1 MAITVADLLEMQHLR
16 LHLVSGSAGV
26 DRAVSWTHV
35 SDLPEPWRWLT
46 GGELLMTNGMSF
58 PEGGAE
64 QRALIEQLDEV
75 GASALAIG
83 EKMYCPPL
91 SDELLATSERL
102 GLSVLS
108 VEYPMPFVAISQ
120 AVAAAN
126 LLEQSDRLVRT
137 EKIYRTV
144 QRMVTTNDGAS
155 VVRGPLAQVLGCEVH
170 ICHRQSREPWYPG
183 EPRFDPVL
191 ADALHEIVRDAADLR
206 AGAFVVALDD
216 GREMRLVDIPTQQSA
231 LMILVS
237 RGRSPVDAILMQHAV
252 TVLALELSQSVVA
265 IEHRRRIG
273 AELMSQLVEGR
284 VDART
289 ARRQLKGLGV
299 DVAKARL
306 YAVTSDD
313 VARLHDT
320 HIALWRSAVAHAVT
334 YRSGVL
340 YVLASATDEVRDALR
355 ADLGTQAL
363 IGVSAALGTPE
374 RAPEALRES
383 AWALRAA
390 EGTLARTF
398 HYGEATRLLGIGG
411 LDDAAALVSRVLGP
425 LVDYERLH
433 DTPLL
438 ATLDAFLGHQRS
450 WQKTADA
457 LQVHRQTV
465 LYRIRKVEEIT
476 GRSTSETADIAE
488 IWLALRA
495 QALLGPADRTVPG
508 TSAR

>member
-16 LHLVSGSAGV
+16 LHLVSGDGGV
-26 DRAVSWTHV
+26 QRSVSWTHV

-46 GGELLMTNGMSF
+46 GGELLLTNGMSF

-64 QRALIEQLDEV
+64 QQALIEKLDEA

-91 SDELLATSERL
+91 TDELLATSERL

-144 QRMVTTNDGAS
+144 QRMVSTHDNAS
-155 VVRGPLAQVLGCEVH
+155 MLREPLAQVLGCEVH
-170 ICHRQSREPWYPG
+170 VCHRASGEPWYPDD
-183 EPRFDPVL
+183 PRFDPVL
-191 ADALHEIVRDAADLR
+191 AEALHEITRGKADLR
-206 AGAFVVALDD
+206 AGALVVPLRD
-216 GREMRLVDIPTQQSA
+216 GRDLRLIDIPTQQGA
-231 LMILVS
+231 LMVLVS
-237 RGRSPVDAILMQHAV
+237 QGRNAVDAILMQHAV

-265 IEHRRRIG
+265 NEHRRRLG
-273 AELMSQLVEGR
+273 AELLAQLLEGR
-284 VDART
+284 VEAR
-289 ARRQLKGLGV
+289 AAGRQLKGLGV
-299 DVAKARL
+299 DAARARL
-306 YAVTSDD
+306 YAVSGDD
-313 VARLHDT
+313 VGRLRDV
-320 HIALWRSAVAHAVT
+320 HIALWRNGIGHVVS
-334 YRSGVL
+334 YRSGAL
-340 YVLASATDEVRDALR
+340 YVLAPPTADVQEVLR
-355 ADLGTQAL
+355 ADLGPEAL
-363 IGVSAALGTPE
+363 IGVSAALRSPD
-374 RAPEALRES
+374 RAPEALREA

-390 EGTLARTF
+390 EGSVGRTF
-398 HYGEATRLLGIGG
+398 HYGDASPIIGVGG

-425 LVDYERLH
+425 LLEYERVH

-450 WQKTADA
+450 WQRTADA

-476 GRSTSETADIAE
+476 GRTTSETADIAE
-488 IWLALRA
+488 LWLALRA
-495 QALLGPADRTVPG
+495 QSLLAPAKRPAPRG
-508 TSAR
+508 